1 MCATATYAAEET
13 LEQIIDPVIQPEIER
28 MNFDESRINPDNIEI
43 SASFGL
49 MSVEDFGTS
58 VLVSTQ
64 ATYRISEG
72 FFVGAELGTNHCW
85 RIAIRRLPSWH

>member
-1 MCATATYAAEET
+1 MEARLRRFLLNSFASGLLMCANTAYAADET
-13 LEQIIDPVIQPEIER
+13 LDQIIDPVIQPEIER

-43 SASFGL
+43 NASFGL

-58 VLVSTQ
+58 ILVSAQ

-72 FFVGAELGTNHCW
+72 FFV
-85 RIAIRRLPSWH
+85 